1 MKMKALK
8 FGKDRNILKDDIGVS
23 PVIAVI
29 LMVAITVVMAA
40 IVSSWSAG
48 VKAPTTPTTVGLDIS
63 RSTDNITVVVTAI
76 DPASSAP
83 IPFINFSYN
92 KYDSGSF
99 YTNYSNMTSADV
111 GNSIEL
117 KTNSSEIKQLVITA
131 RFKDGTKKVLYSRE
145 V

>member
-1 MKMKALK
+1 MNMKKTKSSAA
-8 FGKDRNILKDDIGVS
+8 GRILIDDKGVS

-63 RSTDNITVVVTAI
+63 RNNDTIAIVVTAI

-83 IPFINFSYN
+83 ISLINISYN
-92 KYDSGSF
+92 DAGAPS
-99 YTNYSNMTSADV
+99 YTNLTNANV
-111 GNSIEL
+111 GDSISFD
-117 KTNSSEIKQLVITA
+117 TNSSSLQQIIVTA
-131 RFKDGTKKVLYSRE
+131 TYKDASKKVLYSRE
-145 V
+145 T

>member
-1 MKMKALK
+1 MNKKKTKSSTA
-8 FGKDRNILKDDIGVS
+8 GRILKDDKGVS

-63 RSTDNITVVVTAI
+63 RNNDTIAVVVTAI

-83 IPFINFSYN
+83 ISLINISY
-92 KYDSGSF
+92 Y
-99 YTNYSNMTSADV
+99 NYSVSNAAAVNITNANV
-111 GNSIEL
+111 GNSVTFNTGSASLQQI
-117 KTNSSEIKQLVITA
+117 IVTA
-131 RFKDGTKKVLYSRE
+131 TYKDASKKVLYSRE
-145 V
+145 T

>member
-1 MKMKALK
+1 MKMKNLK
-8 FGKDRNILKDDIGVS
+8 FGKNRDFLKDDKGVS

-48 VKAPTTPTTVGLDIS
+48 VKAPTTPTTVGMDIS
-63 RSTDNITVVVTAI
+63 RITNNVTIVVTAI

-83 IPFINFSYN
+83 IPHLNISYLA
-92 KYDSGSF
+92 
-99 YTNYSNMTSADV
+99 SNGTRQYAPELADANVGQSREFNTTSEV
-111 GNSIEL
+111 L
-117 KTNSSEIKQLVITA
+117 TQVIVTA
-131 RFKDGTKKVLYSRE
+131 TFKDGSQKVLFSRQ